1 MSTIQEEEELQEK
14 PYDWGLLKRFLS
26 YLGPHRGVVTALF
39 AILMANIA
47 IGLAAPFVIRYA
59 IDGPIAAG
67 DAEGLKRV
75 AGLFFFIVFLSGA
88 FYSLQNYIANL
99 AGQRI
104 LFDLRLEVFDRLQRL
119 PISYYDATPVGRL
132 LTRVTGD
139 VENLAELFTSGLVGM
154 LGNVLALVFIVAAMT
169 FVDAKMTLLTMAVM
183 PLVLVA
189 TVKFRLH
196 ARKTYRAARR
206 AIAALTA
213 YLNECLNGIKTIQ
226 AFNRQDAVAA
236 RFEEG
241 AILYRDRSILAGYI
255 YSFFWPGIEL
265 ITTIAVALVLW
276 HGGSGILAGT
286 TTFGSFIAFWYL
298 VRKFFEPIQELAEKY
313 NILQAAMASSERI
326 FAILDAPAAPAP
338 ETPAPPPAPRGAIAF
353 ENVSFSY
360 DGKTPVLKNVSFT
373 VEPGETVALVGYTG
387 AGKTSVLSLLL
398 RLYELQEGR
407 ILVDGVDV
415 RDWDPRELRRR
426 FGMVFQDVF
435 LFSGTVEENVG
446 LGRGLPREKL
456 DEAAELVNADR
467 VLGRLP
473 DRWKQELQERGA
485 SISSGERQLLSFAR
499 ALAGDPAVLILDEAT
514 ANIDAETEG
523 LIQEALERILVERTS
538 IVVAH
543 RLSTIRRANRI
554 LVFHKGELREE
565 GSHDELV
572 EKGGLYEKL
581 HRLQFADGPTSN

>member
-1 MSTIQEEEELQEK
+1 MSTLVEEDELAEK
-14 PYDWGLLKRFLS
+14 PYDWGLLKRFLG
-26 YLGPHRGVVTALF
+26 YLGPHRTVVLF
-39 AILMANIA
+39 LIGIILAGIA
-47 IGLAAPFVIRYA
+47 VDLAAPFLLRAA
-59 IDGPIAAG
+59 IDGPVASGDAAGLKEIAAY
-67 DAEGLKRV
+67 
-75 AGLFFFIVFLSGA
+75 FFILVFLSGLLETGQH
-88 FYSLQNYIANL
+88 YVSNL

-104 LFDLRLEVFDRLQRL
+104 LYDMRIQIFKRLQRL
-119 PISYYDATPVGRL
+119 PISYYDETPVGRL

-154 LGNVLALVFIVAAMT
+154 LGNALALVLIVIAMI
-169 FVDAKMTLLTMAVM
+169 FVDPMMTLLTMSIM
-183 PLVLVA
+183 PLVILA
-189 TVKFRLH
+189 TVKFRMH

-206 AIAALTA
+206 AIAALTS
-213 YLNECLNGIKTIQ
+213 YLNECIGGIKTIQ
-226 AFNRQDAVAA
+226 AFNRQEASAA
-236 RFEEG
+236 RFDEG
-241 AILYRDRSILAGYI
+241 ADLYRDRSILAGYI
-255 YSFFWPGIEL
+255 YSFFWPAIEL
-265 ITTIAVALVLW
+265 MTTLAVALVLW
-276 HGGSGILAGT
+276 HGGKGILAGT

-313 NILQAAMASSERI
+313 NILQSAMASSERI
-326 FAILDAPAAPAP
+326 FAILDAPIAPEP
-338 ETPAPPPAPRGAIAF
+338 ETPITPAKIQGAIQF

-360 DGKTPVLKNVSFT
+360 DGVTPVLKDVSFE
-373 VEPGETVALVGYTG
+373 VKPGETVALVGYTG

-398 RLYELQEGR
+398 RLYELKKGR

-415 RDWDPRELRRR
+415 RDWDPRQLRRH

-446 LGRGLPREKL
+446 LGRGIPREKL

-473 DRWKQELQERGA
+473 DRWEQTLHERGA

-499 ALAGDPAVLILDEAT
+499 ALAGDPSVLILDEAT

-523 LIQEALERILVERTS
+523 LIQDALERILVKRTS

-543 RLSTIRRANRI
+543 RLSTVRKADRI

-572 EKGGLYEKL
+572 EKKGIYEKL
-581 HRLQFADGPTSN
+581 HRLQFAEN

>member
-1 MSTIQEEEELQEK
+1 MSTIDEEEEDAEK

-26 YLGPHRGVVTALF
+26 YLRPHRGAVALLF
-39 AILMANIA
+39 AILLGGIA
-47 IGLAAPFVIRYA
+47 VDLAAPFLLRRA

-67 DAEGLKRV
+67 DAAGLTRLAGFFFILV
-75 AGLFFFIVFLSGA
+75 FLAGLFETAQHYVS
-88 FYSLQNYIANL
+88 NY

-104 LFDLRLEVFDRLQRL
+104 LYDLRVQIFDRLQRL
-119 PISYYDATPVGRL
+119 PLAYYDKTPVGRL

-139 VENLAELFTSGLVGM
+139 VENLAELFTSGIVGM
-154 LGNVLALVFIVAAMT
+154 LGSMLSLVLIVTAMLVI
-169 FVDAKMTLLTMAVM
+169 DAKMTALTMAVM
-183 PLVLVA
+183 PLVFLA
-189 TVKFRLH
+189 TKYFRLH

-206 AIAALTA
+206 AIAALTS
-213 YLNECLNGIKTIQ
+213 YLNECLSGIKTIQ
-226 AFNRQDAVAA
+226 AFNRQEACAA
-236 RFEEG
+236 RFDEG
-241 AILYRDRSILAGYI
+241 AALYRDRSIRAGYI

-265 ITTIAVALVLW
+265 ITTLAIALVLW
-276 HGGSGILAGT
+276 RGGKGILEGS
-286 TTFGSFIAFWYL
+286 TTFGAFIAFWYL

-313 NILQAAMASSERI
+313 NILQSAMASSERI
-326 FAILDAPAAPAP
+326 FAILDTPAAPAP
-338 ETPAPPPAPRGAIAF
+338 EAPLTPPEPKGAIVF

-360 DGKTPVLKNVSFT
+360 DGITPVLKNVSFT

-398 RLYELQEGR
+398 RLYEIEKGR

-415 RDWDPRELRRR
+415 RDWDPRELRKR

-435 LFSGTVEENVG
+435 LFSGTVEENVA
-446 LGRGLPREKL
+446 LGRSLSREQL
-456 DEAAELVNADR
+456 DAAAERVNADR

-473 DRWKQELQERGA
+473 DRWAQTLNERGA

-499 ALAGDPAVLILDEAT
+499 ALAGDPSVLILDEAT

-523 LIQEALERILVERTS
+523 LIQEALERILTARTS

-543 RLSTIRRANRI
+543 RLLTVRKANKI

-565 GSHDELV
+565 GTHDQLV
-572 EKGGLYEKL
+572 AQGGLYEKL
-581 HRLQFADGPTSN
+581 HRLQFANGSRA